1 MGANALSH
9 LNPNPNPIL
18 NPNPKPNP
26 NPNPIPVRKC
36 IIAPSSCFFDC
47 RNRLF
52 SL

>member
-26 NPNPIPVRKC
+26 NPVQKC
-36 IIAPSSCFFDC
+36 ISAPKILIVVVLQRFL
-47 RNRLF
+47 NI
-52 SL
+52 